1 MTGHGGYLMQ
11 YDRMDDRDKLKM
23 YLELEPDLVVFDQTK
38 NELEIERLK
47 QENYLVSQLR
57 KEVEKLKEN
66 QARNDQKLLEELKN
80 KGVLP
85 ND

>member
-1 MTGHGGYLMQ
+1 
-11 YDRMDDRDKLKM
+11 M

-57 KEVEKLKEN
+57 KEVQDLKEN
-66 QARNDQKLLEELKN
+66 QARNDQRLLDELRS
-80 KGVLP
+80 KGILP

>member
-11 YDRMDDRDKLKM
+11 YDRMNDGEKLNM

-57 KEVEKLKEN
+57 KEVQDLKEN
-66 QARNDQKLLEELKN
+66 QARNDQRLLDELRS
-80 KGVLP
+80 KGILP